1 MDNKRMRT
9 YARWVILL
17 SIALVTTSGFAQ
29 GRRYPAP
36 ETRGAG
42 QNIQPRSMP
51 IAQAA
56 HREQAKYTFVE
67 LDPLG
72 QGLGYCYADAHAI
85 NNAGQVVVD
94 WSDPADCNVL
104 HASIWD
110 KGHWKSLDAVD
121 PNCPNLA
128 TYLTSLNDRGIAFGT
143 YWGNCSYEPAGG
155 VFVKSGKWFLM
166 PDIPDFPYN
175 QGFSM
180 GNNGLAVGTTSDA
193 NFAVFKHWLWTG
205 NEYRF
210 FTFPPNWDVN
220 DWWAGPLFINNSGRI
235 AGQFWD
241 NAAGGRRRAYVQDG
255 RKRIVFDAPGNP
267 VRTGVNGINN
277 AGDVLVIGRYDENG
291 RSYPANFIWRK
302 GVFTPLPNV
311 PFKDAVETYVY
322 GLNDGGD
329 ISGIWIDS
337 SDLTHTFVAFR
348 H

>member
-1 MDNKRMRT
+1 
-9 YARWVILL
+9 
-17 SIALVTTSGFAQ
+17 
-29 GRRYPAP
+29 
-36 ETRGAG
+36 
-42 QNIQPRSMP
+42 MP